1 MNTAILAKYKM
12 FIIKKH
18 RFTSIDMKWIKMIYE
33 ETVEV
38 ARIIQLNHD
47 EADLL
52 DYWAVCQLNLNKLN
66 KYISQK

>member
-1 MNTAILAKYKM
+1 M
-12 FIIKKH
+12 
-18 RFTSIDMKWIKMIYE
+18 DMKWIKMIYE

-52 DYWAVCQLNLNKLN
+52 DY
-66 KYISQK
+66 